1 MNALSHEKCTPETEG
16 LSCSCY
22 LFVFVVVFFNIL
34 YLFFY
39 FKPFER
45 IGIHSPYKW
54 PVAQYVI

>member
-22 LFVFVVVFFNIL
+22 LLSNIL
-34 YLFFY
+34 YLFLY
-39 FKPFER
+39 FKPIER

-54 PVAQYVI
+54 PVAQYVSNLNKS